1 MSAELLGCMDWAES
15 NRSRLISGAVRYE
28 LQRRQRLLLLRS
40 LAVPQGDSGS
50 TASLGPGA

>member
-1 MSAELLGCMDWAES
+1 MSAELLDCMDWAES

-28 LQRRQRLLLLRS
+28 LQRRQRLVLLRS